1 MQTNGPDIGSLLA
14 CLIPLAAAVVVVAVP
29 FLIYNSLVSLRNML
43 KESWS
48 DVDTELKRRYD
59 LIPNLVET
67 VKGYAAHE
75 REVLE
80 QVALARAAA
89 AADHGPVAHQSE
101 TEQAL
106 QDSLGRLFAVAERYP
121 DLKAS
126 ANFLELQKE
135 LANTENRIQAARRFY
150 NSNVRDYNTRCQM
163 FPSSIIAGMFRFEPA
178 DFFRLRLESERE
190 APRIEWDQRPPA
202 FN

>member
-1 MQTNGPDIGSLLA
+1 MNDPNAGNIIV
-14 CLIPLAAAVVVVAVP
+14 CLIPVVLAVIIIAIP
-29 FLIYNSLVSLRNML
+29 FLIYNSLVKLRNL
-43 KESWS
+43 VKESWS

-80 QVALARAAA
+80 QVARTRAEA
-89 AADHGPVAHQSE
+89 AADHGPVGHQSH

-126 ANFLELQKE
+126 VNFLELQHE
-135 LANTENRIQAARRFY
+135 LSNTENRIQAARRFY
-150 NSNVRDYNTRCQM
+150 NGNVRDYNSRCQM
-163 FPSSIIAGMFRFEPA
+163 FPSSIIAAMFRFESA
-178 DFFRLRLESERE
+178 DFFRLTLGAERE
-190 APRIEWDQRPPA
+190 APRLEWE
-202 FN
+202 

>member
-1 MQTNGPDIGSLLA
+1 MPTNDGGIGSLLA
-14 CLIPLAAAVVVVAVP
+14 CVIPVAIAVIVMAIP
-29 FLIYNSLVSLRNML
+29 FLIYNSLVSLRNMV

-80 QVALARAAA
+80 QVARARAAA

-101 TEQAL
+101 TEQTL

-150 NSNVRDYNTRCQM
+150 NGNVRDYNTRCQM
-163 FPSSIIAGMFRFEPA
+163 FPSSIIASMFKFQSA
-178 DFFRLRLESERE
+178 DFFRLRTDVERE
-190 APRIEWDQRPPA
+190 APRLEWE
-202 FN
+202 N

>member
-1 MQTNGPDIGSLLA
+1 MNDPSGMGNLLA
-14 CLIPLAAAVVVVAVP
+14 CLIPAAIALVVIAIP
-29 FLIYNSLVSLRNML
+29 FIIYNSLVHLRNMV

-75 REVLE
+75 RDVLE
-80 QVALARAAA
+80 QVARARAAA
-89 AADHGPVAHQSE
+89 AADHGPVAHQSQ

-106 QDSLGRLFAVAERYP
+106 QDSLKRLFAVAENYP
-121 DLKAS
+121 NLKAS
-126 ANFLELQKE
+126 TNFLELQKE

-150 NSNVRDYNTRCQM
+150 NGNVRDYNSRCQM
-163 FPSSIIAGMFRFEPA
+163 FPSSIIAGMCRFEPA
-178 DFFRLRLESERE
+178 EFFRLRTEAERE
-190 APRIEWDQRPPA
+190 APRLEWE
-202 FN
+202 